1 MGQTI
6 LAVDDSPTLRKFIVK
21 HLQAHSANY
30 RVLVAANG
38 VDGVDMAKKEKPD
51 LILLDFILP
60 DMNGEEVCK
69 QLVADPETT
78 GIPVVLMSSSA
89 PDITRTEGKFE
100 IIKRS
105 MVKPFS
111 PELLCATVS
120 YVFKSAAEQA
130 PEASVPETGPAGK
143 APTEEQE
150 SGTDSSAG
158 GTLVFCGETD
168 YFPLLHAL
176 LAVENRK
183 LTGVLRVR
191 QKISPIEIYFQEGEL
206 LLATT
211 RDIDA
216 YLSGTPLD
224 IPPEQEDLFKDL
236 KQTQTN
242 TGSPIFLQMRD
253 KDLAPLEDAESMA
266 DQFGASLAAGIWIQ
280 PVVFFEF
287 RKYPDLPA
295 FIGFKKPATN
305 SILSWSLET
314 LRLVGTECLALAG
327 LENST
332 GVPSYTK
339 TGYERIQKLPLN
351 DEEVAFANQ
360 IASGGLNL
368 NDIAAGMG
376 IDPEA
381 ARQLLFRFRM
391 LEIFDYWTETSTTP

>member
-6 LAVDDSPTLRKFIVK
+6 LVVDDSPTLRKFIVK

-38 VDGVDMAKKEKPD
+38 ADGVDLAKKEKPD

-69 QLVADPETT
+69 QLVADPETA

-130 PEASVPETGPAGK
+130 RETSMTEAGSAGK
-143 APTEEQE
+143 TSTGEQE
-150 SGTDSSAG
+150 SGTDSSSG

-176 LAVENRK
+176 LASESRK
-183 LTGVLRVR
+183 LTGVLLVR
-191 QKISPIEIYFQEGEL
+191 QKISPIEIYFREGEL

-224 IPPEQEDLFKDL
+224 IPPEQEELFKDL

-253 KDLAPLEDAESMA
+253 KDLAPTEDAESMA
-266 DQFGASLAAGIWIQ
+266 DQFGASLASGIWLQ
-280 PVVFFEF
+280 PVVFLEF
-287 RKYPDLPA
+287 RKSPELPA
-295 FIGFKKPATN
+295 FIGSKKPASN
-305 SILSWSLET
+305 SVLSWSLET

-327 LENST
+327 SENST

-360 IASGGLNL
+360 VASGGLNL

-391 LEIFDYWTETSTTP
+391 LEIFDYWTETSATP